1 MKKFLLIV
9 FIIFPCCWSSKIF
22 AQQAKIS
29 GNVTDSET
37 KAAIVGAS
45 IVIKGKLTGTITDAS
60 GNFTLSTSTA
70 PPLTLVISVVGYQKQ
85 EVEVSDETP
94 LNISLS
100 SKAVLMDEMVFS
112 ASRVEESILQSPVSI
127 EKMDAKAIRET
138 PSVNFYDGLQNVK
151 GVEMVTS
158 GLTYK
163 QINTR
168 GFNDT
173 GNARFLQLV
182 DGVDNATPG
191 LNFAVGNLFGSSD
204 LDMESVELIPG
215 SASALYGPVA
225 FNGVLMLRTKDPFL
239 YQGLSAQVRVG
250 VNHIDE
256 KYADPH
262 GMYDYSIRYAKA
274 FNNKFAFKIN
284 ASYFTGLDWYA
295 TNYTDIDPG
304 TPEEQRGDNN
314 PARNALNIYGDDAAT
329 EIPGVGRVSRTGY
342 EERFL
347 LDYDVYSVKLN
358 GALHYRVSDNIELI
372 YQYNYNQGRAA
383 YTGSN
388 RFQLNNFNFQ
398 QHRVEMKGSNYFIR
412 AYASIEDSNDSY
424 NGKGLGQLINRTWV
438 RDLAGNVVS
447 ENQADVMWFTRYTEA
462 FNGNINDVSG
472 GDHSAARA
480 FADEGRFL
488 PGSAEFNQQ
497 KDRLIGVQG
506 MGGAGILSQ
515 SKLYHAEGQYD
526 FSNKIK
532 VFDLL
537 VGGNFRMYDMF
548 TNGTLYDDVDNKVT
562 IKEGGAFVQ
571 ASKRLLAEK
580 LKLTGS
586 LRYDKNQNFD
596 GRLTPRASAVYS
608 VDNNHNFRTS
618 YQSGFRN
625 PTPGDQYIKLN
636 AGPITIL
643 GGVPDNSK
651 GMNVYENTFT
661 AASLDPFFNAYYPAY
676 FGALAGG
683 ATPDEASAAAINSSK
698 DLLVKSNVPYI
709 KPERV
714 QTFEIGYKGLFANKM
729 FVDVNYYFSA
739 YNDFILNEVVMQPQ
753 HEIIGPDGK
762 ISPEAATDLLSE
774 STRHL
779 YQLYTNADD
788 RVTSQG
794 MTLGLTY
801 LLPKNFT
808 IAANGTW
815 ADFNIKNANPN
826 EIPRFNTPAYRTT
839 VTFGNSA
846 VTKNIGFN
854 LAWRW
859 QDTFDWYGTFNQ
871 MRPGTI
877 NAYSIVD
884 AQISYK
890 VLPMKSI
897 IKIGANNVF
906 NKQVYQAYGSPS
918 IGAVYYVSLVFDQ
931 LLN

>member
-1 MKKFLLIV
+1 MKKIIPILIFILLGNFAYAQTTV
-9 FIIFPCCWSSKIF
+9 SGKITD
-22 AQQAKIS
+22 AETQNPLIGA
-29 GNVTDSET
+29 NV
-37 KAAIVGAS
+37 
-45 IVIKGKLTGTITDAS
+45 VIKGRLTGAVTDNNGSFELSTTAKYPI
-60 GNFTLSTSTA
+60 TLS
-70 PPLTLVISVVGYQKQ
+70 ISMIGYARQEIQVTDDKPIAVALSPSNEILNEVV
-85 EVEVSDETP
+85 V
-94 LNISLS
+94 
-100 SKAVLMDEMVFS
+100 S

-127 EKMDAKAIRET
+127 EKMDIRAIRET
-138 PSVNFYDGLQNVK
+138 PSISFYDGLQNIK

-182 DGVDNATPG
+182 DGVDNQTPG

-225 FNGVLMLRTKDPFL
+225 FNGVLMMRTKDPFL

-250 VNHIDE
+250 VNHINE
-256 KYADPH
+256 KYADPK
-262 GMYDYSIRYAKA
+262 GLYDYSLRYAKA
-274 FNNKFAFKIN
+274 FNNRFAFKIN
-284 ASYFTGLDWYA
+284 TSYFTGLDWYA
-295 TNYTDIDPG
+295 TNYTDVDPG
-304 TPEEQRGDNN
+304 TPEELRGDNN

-342 EERFL
+342 EERYL
-347 LDYDVYSVKLN
+347 MDYDVYSLKLN

-398 QHRVEMKGSNYFIR
+398 QHRVEMKGGNYFIR
-412 AYASIEDSNDSY
+412 AYASLEDSNDSY

-438 RDLAGNVVS
+438 QDLNGNVVS
-447 ENQADVMWFTRYTEA
+447 PDQADGMWITRYTQA
-462 FNGNINDVSG
+462 FLGNINNVAS
-472 GDHSAARA
+472 GDHSTARE

-488 PGSAEFNQQ
+488 PGSSEFEAQ
-497 KDRLIGVQG
+497 KARLIATQG

-515 SKLYHAEGQYD
+515 SKLYHAEGQYN
-526 FSNKIK
+526 FTKLK
-532 VFDLL
+532 VIDLL

-548 TNGTLYDDVDNKVT
+548 TNGTLYDDIDNKVT
-562 IKEGGAFVQ
+562 IKEGGAFAQV
-571 ASKRLLAEK
+571 SKKLMEDK
-580 LKLTGS
+580 LKLMAS
-586 LRYDKNQNFD
+586 LRYDKNQNFE
-596 GRLTPRASAVYS
+596 GRFTPRVSAVYS
-608 VDNNHNFRTS
+608 ATTNHNFRTS
-618 YQSGFRN
+618 FQTGFRN

-676 FGALAGG
+676 YGALMGG
-683 ATPDEASAAAINSSK
+683 ATPEEASAQAINQSK

-714 QTFEIGYKGLFANKM
+714 QTFEIGYKGLLANKL
-729 FVDVNYYFSA
+729 FIDVNYYHSS

-753 HEIIGPDGK
+753 HEIIGMDGN
-762 ISPEAATDLLSE
+762 INPEAAADLLNSD
-774 STRHL
+774 TRHL
-779 YQLYTNADD
+779 YQLYTNAGD

-794 MTLGLTY
+794 ATLGFTY
-801 LLPKNFT
+801 LLPRNFVVG
-808 IAANGTW
+808 ANGTW
-815 ADFNIKNANPN
+815 ADFNLQNADPN
-826 EIPRFNTPAYRTT
+826 EIPRFNTPKYRTT
-839 VTFGNSA
+839 VTFGNNA
-846 VTKNIGFN
+846 LIKKIGFN
-854 LAWRW
+854 MAWRW

-884 AQISYK
+884 AQVSYK
-890 VLPMKSI
+890 VLPLKSVA
-897 IKIGANNVF
+897 KLGANNIF

-918 IGAVYYVSLVFDQ
+918 IGAVYYVSIVFDQ